1 MMLKNFEKVL
11 HTILIVSCIVHVLF
25 ICVQIFHPSLP
36 EIRVYKKDLKDIE
49 FPISFRIC
57 AQELRE
63 GDEKF
68 KKLGDKGISD
78 FFRGR
83 SMFNK
88 SLVGWRGHTENG
100 STISTVE
107 GKNFTFSLNNSEN

>member
-1 MMLKNFEKVL
+1 MLKNFEKVL

-25 ICVQIFHPSLP
+25 ICIQMFYPSLP

-57 AQELRE
+57 AHELRK

-68 KKLGDKGISD
+68 KKLGYKGIKD

-88 SLVGWRGHTENG
+88 SLVGWTGHTENG
-100 STISTVE
+100 STIGTVD
-107 GKNFTFSLNNSEN
+107 GLQFYTHPNFS